1 MVATVTLIDKSDG
14 TTIVQRG
21 TQYIMSFP
29 TKSCRDMAEKMQAQL
44 NAPGG
49 WQRLDELKIHYRE
62 EKRKRGVRFGK
73 KGTNHNP
80 GMDDVPETDG
90 IRAEDKAEDKERR
103 IGYSVGLTVQE
114 IDQRLVLLPT
124 LIDQARDAK
133 AKVQLAQ
140 GEVAKLWYE
149 NHRAWQ
155 AVAEAVLGIDNELRK
170 ALEQELARS
179 QVPEG
184 REI

>member
-1 MVATVTLIDKSDG
+1 MVATTF
-14 TTIVQRG
+14 TIQTNKAGVVKIMKG
-21 TQYIMSFP
+21 KMYIMGF
-29 TKSCRDMAEKMQAQL
+29 TDGCMDMAEAMCAEL
-44 NAPGG
+44 NRPGG
-49 WQRLDELKIHYRE
+49 GAMMNTLKAKYRDL
-62 EKRKRGVRFGK
+62 KRERGVHKGK
-73 KGTNHNP
+73 RSRLP
-80 GMDDVPETDG
+80 AGM
-90 IRAEDKAEDKERR
+90 EDIPDRISVEDTPEDKERR
-103 IGYSVGLTVQE
+103 IGYVTGLTAQE

-133 AKVQLAQ
+133 AKAQLAQ

-179 QVPEG
+179 PVPEG